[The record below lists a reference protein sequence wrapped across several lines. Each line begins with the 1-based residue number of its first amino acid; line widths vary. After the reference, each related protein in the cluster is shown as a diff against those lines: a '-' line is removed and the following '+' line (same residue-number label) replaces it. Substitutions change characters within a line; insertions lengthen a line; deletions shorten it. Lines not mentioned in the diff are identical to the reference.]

1 MLVRMD
7 AGRMLQGISQ
17 HTFQRPQPP
26 KNFFVAREQ
35 CADLTVETSVNT
47 SERRGVGIGVRPRDR
62 VPRQRV
68 DVAIHHEVGPREESL
83 TSPIGIGTERR
94 VLEQSNTIAITDHH
108 P

>member
-7 AGRMLQGISQ
+7 ARRMLQGISQ

-35 CADLTVETSVNT
+35 GADLTVQPSIDT
-47 SERRGVGIGVRPRDR
+47 SERRGIRIGVRPRDG

-68 DVAIHHEVGPREESL
+68 HVAIHHEISTGQQPL
-83 TSPIGIGTERR
+83 TAAVRITTKRCI
-94 VLEQSNTIAITDHH
+94 LEQSNTIPISHDN